1 MAMLTSPELGAIRR
15 DLEDESIAITY
26 QKAQVNAAIQAIEN
40 SFETTCK
47 AALNNAI
54 ETAAPGVFT
63 AAQKRAMVKRY
74 LYRKFQRGG

>member
-1 MAMLTSPELGAIRR
+1 MAILASPEFGAIRR
-15 DLEDESIAITY
+15 DLEDEAIPINY
-26 QKAQVNAAIQAIEN
+26 QKAQVNTALQAIED

-47 AALNNAI
+47 TALNSAI